1 MRTEVVTA
9 EEKYTLSQA
18 RRIIARENE
27 MRRETLKRKIQ
38 QKLAG
43 LFMIAVSAG
52 EFACGYAGIIDEGG
66 ASLFLIPMG
75 LYLIFTK
82 EV

>member
-1 MRTEVVTA
+1 MHTTYEERYSLA
-9 EEKYTLSQA
+9 EA
-18 RRIIARENE
+18 REIIARE
-27 MRRETLKRKIQ
+27 RRQRMENVKRKAI

-43 LFMIAVSAG
+43 LFLLAASAG
-52 EFACGYAGIIDEGG
+52 EFALGYAGIIDEGG

>member
-1 MRTEVVTA
+1 MRTVTS
-9 EEKYTLSQA
+9 EETYTLSQA
-18 RRIIARENE
+18 RRIIARENA
-27 MRRETLKRKIQ
+27 RRQEILKRKIQ
-38 QKLAG
+38 QKLVG
-43 LFMIAVSAG
+43 LFMLVASAT

>member
-1 MRTEVVTA
+1 MRTEVVTS
-9 EEKYTLSQA
+9 EETYTLSQA
-18 RRIIARENE
+18 RRIIARENAK
-27 MRRETLKRKIQ
+27 RREIFKRKIQ
-38 QKLAG
+38 QKLVG
-43 LFMIAVSAG
+43 LFMLAASAA

>member
-1 MRTEVVTA
+1 MRTVTS
-9 EEKYTLSQA
+9 EETYTLSQA
-18 RRIIARENE
+18 RRIIARETAQ
-27 MRRETLKRKIQ
+27 RKAAFKRKLQ
-38 QKLAG
+38 QKLVG
-43 LFMIAVSAG
+43 LFLLAASAG
-52 EFACGYAGIIDEGG
+52 EFALGYAGLIDEGG

>member
-1 MRTEVVTA
+1 MHTTYEERYSLAEAREV
-9 EEKYTLSQA
+9 
-18 RRIIARENE
+18 IARETE
-27 MRRETLKRKIQ
+27 QRKAAFKRKLQ
-38 QKLAG
+38 QKLVG
-43 LFMIAVSAG
+43 LFLLAVSAA